1 MVDDEGNQFVVYFL
15 PTNDT
20 MSKLEE
26 GNKDEI
32 ESLEYKLAR
41 EYNWTVNKDEASKG
55 LVIKWTIKTQD
66 NSQEQTELFISV

>member
-1 MVDDEGNQFVVYFL
+1 MSLLDIWNVSGMVDDEGNQFVVYFL

-20 MSKLEE
+20 MTKLED
-26 GNKDEI
+26 GNKEEI

-55 LVIKWTIKTQD
+55 LVR
-66 NSQEQTELFISV
+66 V

>member
-1 MVDDEGNQFVVYFL
+1 M
-15 PTNDT
+15 T
-20 MSKLEE
+20 KLED

-55 LVIKWTIKTQD
+55 YVT
-66 NSQEQTELFISV
+66 TELNDRFCYNIVRVPIICRVCNMNLMIDY